1 MYIEKSVLWP
11 DRKHPVLS
19 QGRNGNI
26 QTKGLVLCTNE
37 FDMDIMPLTTKN
49 KVGNCIVCLPADPV
63 TIRHLAAILMEV
75 AAEVE
80 AKHD

>member
-26 QTKGLVLCTNE
+26 QTIGVVICVDDTDV
-37 FDMDIMPLTTKN
+37 DMMPLTSKN
-49 KVGNCIVCLPADPV
+49 KIGNCSLCIPSDPAVLRDLSAKLEAV
-63 TIRHLAAILMEV
+63 AQHL
-75 AAEVE
+75 E
-80 AKHD
+80 ANHG